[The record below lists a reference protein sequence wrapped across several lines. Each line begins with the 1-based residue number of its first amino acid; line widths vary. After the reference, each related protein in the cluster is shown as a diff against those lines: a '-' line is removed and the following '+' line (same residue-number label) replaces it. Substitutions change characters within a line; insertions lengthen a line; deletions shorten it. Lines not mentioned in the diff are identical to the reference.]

1 MDLMIMDLRM
11 SKKLEAVMFLTL
23 DLLVHTVN
31 YGQVK
36 DVSTLGHYM
45 HIIDSFSFS

>member
-1 MDLMIMDLRM
+1 MVLMMMDLRM
-11 SKKLEAVMFLTL
+11 SKKLEIVVFITL

-36 DVSTLGHYM
+36 GVSILHAHYPFIQFFM
-45 HIIDSFSFS
+45 I